1 MAYAEKLVA
10 VRRAHNL
17 TQDQLA
23 EKLYVTRQAV
33 SRWERGE
40 VTPGI
45 DMMKLIAAVTG
56 EPLAHLLEMPEHYC
70 ESCGMYLTPDDCG
83 TDAAGNKTDHYCK
96 WCYDRG
102 DYTYETTME
111 AMIED
116 CAPRLAKNTG
126 MTLDEAASLMGAV
139 LPQLERWRAVRENEQ
154 HYGAE
159 ARERYGNEAVDAMNE
174 RILDMDPAAWGDMKE
189 LEKAILGQLSI
200 ALVDGDTTDPEAA
213 KLVQMHRRWIGLQ
226 WGAEPERDIY
236 LGLVRG
242 YLADPRFV
250 SYYDEPCGKGAA
262 AFLVAAVEG
271 ALGE

>member
-1 MAYAEKLVA
+1 MAFAEKLVA

-83 TDAAGNKTDHYCK
+83 TDATGQKTDHYCT
-96 WCYDRG
+96 WC
-102 DYTYETTME
+102 
-111 AMIED
+111 
-116 CAPRLAKNTG
+116 
-126 MTLDEAASLMGAV
+126 
-139 LPQLERWRAVRENEQ
+139 
-154 HYGAE
+154 YGAE
-159 ARERYGNEAVDAMNE
+159 ARERYGNEAVDAVNE
-174 RILDMDPAAWGDMKE
+174 RILDMDPATWNDMKE

-200 ALVDGDTTDPEAA
+200 ALGDGDATGPEAA

-242 YLADPRFV
+242 YLADPRFI
-250 SYYDEPCGKGAA
+250 SYYDEPCGKGAT
-262 AFLVAAVEG
+262 AFLVTAVEG
-271 ALGE
+271 TLGE